1 MGKKLLA
8 LDIDGTSVCDD
19 YSMGEKSKRAIQLAQ
34 KKGCIVAFVSG
45 RREMDMLTLKEDQWI
60 TDYQILNTG
69 GKIIRC
75 ADKKILYDKR
85 IPSEVCK
92 KLISYCMENGL
103 QIQWCNGLKW
113 YVSKMT
119 DATAEYA
126 KEINLL
132 PKVVDVFEKVD
143 FQEKIESF
151 MAAKDWERVAA
162 YIDSSIFELTYTN
175 SEPGFID
182 IIDRNITKWQGIE
195 ILANELGIAYED
207 IITVGNYYNDLDMLQ
222 RAAVGIA
229 VGNAVEIVKNQADFV
244 MERDNNHDVVEEIVT
259 KMLNHEFDL

>member
-92 KLISYCMENGL
+92 KL
-103 QIQWCNGLKW
+103 
-113 YVSKMT
+113 T
-119 DATAEYA
+119 
-126 KEINLL
+126 INEQ
-132 PKVVDVFEKVD
+132 VRD
-143 FQEKIESF
+143 F
-151 MAAKDWERVAA
+151 A
-162 YIDSSIFELTYTN
+162 
-175 SEPGFID
+175 
-182 IIDRNITKWQGIE
+182 
-195 ILANELGIAYED
+195 
-207 IITVGNYYNDLDMLQ
+207 
-222 RAAVGIA
+222 
-229 VGNAVEIVKNQADFV
+229 
-244 MERDNNHDVVEEIVT
+244 
-259 KMLNHEFDL
+259 